1 MKVKAI
7 ANNALI
13 AAIYVG
19 ITFLTQSFAYLGI
32 QFRIAEM
39 LMLLAFFRKD
49 YSIGLTLGC
58 VIANAFSPLGWVDVV
73 FGTCATIISLLFITH
88 SKNLVIASLYPVIFN
103 GLIVGAE
110 LYFVLEL
117 PFWLSMLQVMIG
129 EFTVITIGGVL
140 VFSQL
145 RKNKYFMQLI
155 LANQNM

>member
-19 ITFLTQSFAYLGI
+19 VTFLTQSFAYLGI
-32 QFRIAEM
+32 QFRIAEI

-49 YSIGLTLGC
+49 YSLGLTLGC
-58 VIANAFSPLGWVDVV
+58 VIANALSPLGWVDVV
-73 FGTCATIISLLFITH
+73 FGTLATVLSLIFITH
-88 SKNLVIASLYPVIFN
+88 SKNLIVASLFPVIFN

-117 PFWLSMLQVMIG
+117 PFWLSMAQVMIG
-129 EFTVITIGGVL
+129 EFTVVTIGGVL

-155 LANQNM
+155 LANQNI